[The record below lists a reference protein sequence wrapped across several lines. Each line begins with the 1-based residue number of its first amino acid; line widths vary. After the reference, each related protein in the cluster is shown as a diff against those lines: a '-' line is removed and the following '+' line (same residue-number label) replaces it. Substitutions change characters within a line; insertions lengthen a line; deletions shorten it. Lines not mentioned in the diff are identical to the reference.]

1 LYLALSRLIKMKTAS
16 STISFVLGNEMVNLD
31 LDDTFGN
38 TPITTVLNFLRSRPG
53 FTGSKEG
60 CAEGDCG
67 ACTVVLGSL
76 SDGQIAYTAIDAC
89 LVFLPMLHGKQLLT
103 VEHLGSSSDLHP
115 VQSAMIKT
123 DGSQCGYC
131 TPGFV
136 MSLLALYKNHNQPSK
151 EVVEDALTGNL
162 CRCTGYRSIA
172 EAAALSCNN
181 EGKDHFTENEDEIIG
196 LLAHIHKAGIA
207 INTDKHQY
215 FRPASLSEALQ
226 IKKSTP
232 EVLLIN
238 GATDIALRVTK
249 LKEDLPAILD
259 LGNVPE
265 LKAVGMD
272 ENGYYIG
279 AGVAL
284 ETVKE
289 MVKERLPALYDM
301 LAVFGSKQIRELA
314 TLGGNI
320 GSASPIGD
328 LPPVL
333 MAYNAKIVLASSD
346 GEREIPMRDFITG
359 YRTTQRTE
367 LEIIKSITIPYPGE
381 HIEVRSYKISKRK
394 DLDISTV
401 SGGFSIGRDKD
412 GLVTEICLAYGGMAA
427 LTKRAARTEAA
438 LLGKAW
444 NRKNI
449 EAAMNLVDEDFEPI
463 SDARAQAEGRAV
475 MARNLIMK
483 FWTDTMR

>member
-1 LYLALSRLIKMKTAS
+1 MTTTS
-16 STISFVLGNEMVNLD
+16 STVSFVLGNELVHLD
-31 LDDTFGN
+31 LDDRFGN
-38 TPITTVLNFLRSRPG
+38 NPITTVLNFLRSRSG
-53 FTGSKEG
+53 YTGTKEG

-67 ACTVVLGSL
+67 ACTVVLGTL
-76 SDGQIAYTAIDAC
+76 SDGGIAYTAIDAC

-103 VEHLGSSSDLHP
+103 VEHLGNSNDLHP
-115 VQSAMIKT
+115 VQTAMVET

-131 TPGFV
+131 TPGFI
-136 MSLLALYKNHNQPSK
+136 MSLLALYKNHNKPSK

-172 EAAALSCNN
+172 QAAAISCTKD
-181 EGKDHFTENEDEIIG
+181 GKDHFTEAEHEIVKQLESIDNS
-196 LLAHIHKAGIA
+196 HISIETG
-207 INTDKHQY
+207 KHQY
-215 FRPASLSEALQ
+215 YRPSSLLEALT
-226 IKKSTP
+226 IKSSKP
-232 EVLLIN
+232 EVLIIN

-259 LGNVPE
+259 LGNVQE
-265 LKAVGMD
+265 LQAVNMEEGALD
-272 ENGYYIG
+272 IG

-284 ETVKE
+284 EIVKGLVQE
-289 MVKERLPALYDM
+289 KLPALYDM

-333 MAYNAKIVLASSD
+333 MAYDARIILASSE
-346 GEREIPMRDFITG
+346 GEREIPMRELITG
-359 YRTTQRTE
+359 YRKTQRADH
-367 LEIIKSITIPYPGE
+367 EIIKSITIPYPAD
-381 HIEVRSYKISKRK
+381 HTEVHSYKISKRK

-401 SGGFSIGRDKD
+401 SGGFSLSMDQEGI
-412 GLVTEICLAYGGMAA
+412 VTEVCLAYGGMAA
-427 LTKRAARTEAA
+427 LTKRAAKTEAA

-444 NRKNI
+444 NRENV

-483 FWTDTMR
+483 FWTDTSV